1 MKPFKTFL
9 LLTLLTVAAG
19 AQVKTPVAPSIKV
32 PFNKSLQAVVVTT
45 KDWNTVTGTARLFE
59 RKDVNADWKPVGAN
73 FPVVVG
79 RNGLAWGDV
88 DVKRADNAVS
98 KREGDGKAPAGF
110 FPLTTSF
117 GIAS

>member
-1 MKPFKTFL
+1 MRSLGIFL
-9 LLTLLTVAAG
+9 VSILLTIAAG
-19 AQVKTPVAPSIKV
+19 AQVKMPVPPPVKV

-59 RKDVNADWKPVGAN
+59 RKDVNADWKPIGAS

-79 RNGLAWGDV
+79 RNGLGWGDI
-88 DVKRADNAVS
+88 DVKRGDNANV

-110 FPLTTSF
+110 FPLTSSF
-117 GIAS
+117 G